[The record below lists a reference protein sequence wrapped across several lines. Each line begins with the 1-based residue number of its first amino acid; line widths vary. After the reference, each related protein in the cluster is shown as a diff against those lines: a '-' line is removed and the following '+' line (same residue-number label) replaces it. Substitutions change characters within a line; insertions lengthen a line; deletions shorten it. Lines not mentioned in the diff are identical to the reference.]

1 MLESVIAWSARNRLL
16 VGLLT
21 LLLAAAGAWATVNMP
36 VDAFPDLSP
45 TQVIIK
51 TDYAGQGPRVVEE
64 QVTYPLTTSL
74 MSVPKAKTVRGY
86 SMFGTSFVYVIF
98 EDGTDLYWA
107 RSRVL
112 ESLSTVSG
120 DLPDGADPS
129 LGPDASGVGWVYQYS
144 LRDTTGRH
152 DLAQLR
158 SIQDFFLRYELQGI
172 EGVAEIASVGGFVKQ
187 YQVVVDP
194 QKLAARNVTI
204 AQVKA
209 ALQRSNRDVGG
220 RIVEMGE
227 REFVVRGKGYLEGV
241 EDIRSVGLRADR
253 GTPLTIGDVARV
265 RTGPELRRGI
275 ADVNGEGEVVGGIVV
290 MRSGENAME
299 VIERV
304 EARLAEL
311 KSGLPAGVT
320 VETEYNR
327 RPLIERAISTLT
339 TQLTEEMLAVALVVV
354 VFLLHLRSALVA
366 LVSVPV
372 GIVASLLVMY
382 LLDIN
387 ANVMSLGGIAI
398 AIGVMVDASLVMV
411 ENAHKHIERLR
422 EEKAAGAAR
431 EGAGDRGGDGAE
443 SNGAEEEHPPGNAA
457 DEERAGASDGA
468 WANGAWARLRARLP
482 WTGDAHPGPAIT
494 DAERVR
500 AVTAAAREVGPSLF
514 FSLLIVTVSFLPVF
528 TLQQV
533 EGRLFRPLA
542 FTKTFAMAAAS
553 LLAVTLVPALMVT
566 FVKGRIRREADNPVA
581 RFFIRTYRPV
591 IRRVLRRPGAVVA
604 GAGLVLA
611 ITFLPLQRLATGEEA
626 VPFPQIGSEFMPPLN
641 EGDLLYMPT
650 TLPGISPQKAKELLQ
665 QTDRIIAGFPEVE
678 SVFGKAGRAETATD
692 PAPLSMLET
701 TIILKPRSE
710 WREGMTKEKLIAE
723 LDAALQI
730 PGLSN
735 AWTQPIEARTD
746 MLATGIKTPV
756 GIKIAGEDL
765 ATLERLGEAVE
776 GALAPLEGT
785 QSVYAERV
793 MGGTFLDVDVDR
805 RAAARYGLTSGD
817 VQDVIQTAVGGMPVT
832 TTVEGLERYSVN
844 VRYPR
849 GLRDNLPALREVRV
863 PLPTGG
869 EVPLGQ
875 LATLRRVEGPP
886 MIKSEQARPNAWVF
900 VDLAEGTD
908 IGSFVQRAR
917 ETVGEAVELPA
928 GYSMTWSGQYQ
939 YMQRANERLQ
949 LLVPVTLAIIFVLLL
964 LHFRSAA
971 KAGLLLGVLPF
982 CLVGAAW
989 LLLALGFNMSIA
1001 VGVGVI
1007 AVAGLAAETGVVM
1020 LVYLDE
1026 AVKRYRAEG
1035 RLTGPEALRAAMEEG
1050 AAMRVRP
1057 LLMTVF
1063 TTLIGLLPLMVSTG
1077 TGAQVMQRLA
1087 APMIG
1092 GLASATLLT
1101 LVVLPAAYLLVLRS
1115 TVQGGA
1121 DEGTDSAPETRREP
1135 PRAPGDA
1142 GTESPRSFQE
1152 ETG

>member
-1 MLESVIAWSARNRLL
+1 MLQSIIEWSARNRLL

-21 LLLAAAGAWATVNMP
+21 LLLAAAGTWATLNMP

-51 TDYAGQGPRVVEE
+51 TEYPGQGPRVVEE

-74 MSVPKAKTVRGY
+74 MSVPKAQTVRGY

-112 ESLSTVSG
+112 EYLNTAG
-120 DLPDGADPS
+120 EALPDAAEPA

-144 LRDTTGRH
+144 LRDTTGQH
-152 DLAQLR
+152 NLAELR
-158 SIQDFFLRYELQGI
+158 SIQDFFLRYELQGVA
-172 EGVAEIASVGGFVKQ
+172 GVAEVASVGGFKKQ

-194 QKLAARNVTI
+194 QKLSAYGVTI
-204 AQVKA
+204 KQVKA

-227 REFVVRGKGYLEGV
+227 REFIVRGKGYLKGV
-241 EDIRSVGLRADR
+241 ADIRSVGLATDR

-265 RTGPELRRGI
+265 QTGPELRRGI

-290 MRSGENAME
+290 MRSGENARE
-299 VIERV
+299 VIERI
-304 EARLAEL
+304 EARLAAL
-311 KSGLPAGVT
+311 TPSLPPGVE
-320 VETEYNR
+320 VVTEYNR

-339 TQLTEEMLAVALVVV
+339 QQLTEEMLVVAIVVIL
-354 VFLLHLRSALVA
+354 FLLHVRSALVA
-366 LVSVPV
+366 LVTVPV
-372 GIVASLLVMY
+372 GILASMLVMN
-382 LLDIN
+382 LLGIN

-411 ENAHKHIERLR
+411 ENAHKHLE
-422 EEKAAGAAR
+422 R
-431 EGAGDRGGDGAE
+431 EGAGEDASLFALPASQRHDVIIR
-443 SNGAEEEHPPGNAA
+443 AA
-457 DEERAGASDGA
+457 K
-468 WANGAWARLRARLP
+468 
-482 WTGDAHPGPAIT
+482 
-494 DAERVR
+494 
-500 AVTAAAREVGPSLF
+500 EVGPSLF
-514 FSLLIVTVSFLPVF
+514 FSLLIITVSFLPVF

-542 FTKTFAMAAAS
+542 LTKTFAMAAAS

-566 FVKGRIRREADNPVA
+566 FVKGRIRKESDNPIA
-581 RFFIRTYRPV
+581 RFFIRAYRPV
-591 IRRVLRRPGAVVA
+591 IRAVLRRPGAVLA
-604 GAGLVLA
+604 GAAVILGLTV
-611 ITFLPLQRLATGEEA
+611 LPLQRMTMGEEV

-650 TLPGISPQKAKELLQ
+650 TLPGVSPQKAKELLQ
-665 QTDRIIAGFPEVE
+665 QTDRIIAQFPEVE
-678 SVFGKAGRAETATD
+678 SVFGKAGRAATATD

-710 WREGMTKEKLIAE
+710 WRAGMTKEKLISE
-723 LDAALQI
+723 MDAALQI
-730 PGLSN
+730 PGLTN

-765 ATLERLGEAVE
+765 SVLERLGEEVE
-776 GALAPLEGT
+776 SALSPLKGT

-793 MGGTFLDVDVDR
+793 MGGTFLDIDVDR
-805 RAAARYGLTSGD
+805 RAAARYGLTTGD
-817 VQDVIQTAVGGMPVT
+817 VQDVIQTAIGGMPVT

-849 GLRDNLPALREVRV
+849 GLRSDLPALRDVRV
-863 PLPTGG
+863 PLPGGG

-875 LATLRRVEGPP
+875 LADLGRVEGPP

-900 VDLAEGTD
+900 VDLTQATD
-908 IGSFVQRAR
+908 VGSFVQRAK
-917 ETVGEAVELPA
+917 EAVGETVELPP
-928 GYSMTWSGQYQ
+928 GYSLAWSGQYQ
-939 YMQRANERLQ
+939 YMERANDRLQ
-949 LLVPVTLAIIFVLLL
+949 LLVPITLAIIFVLLV
-964 LHFRSAA
+964 LHFKSAA
-971 KAGLLLGVLPF
+971 KSLLLLGLLPF
-982 CLVGAAW
+982 CLVGATW
-989 LLLALGFNMSIA
+989 LMLALDFNMSIA

-1026 AVKRYRAEG
+1026 AIERYRAEG
-1035 RLTGPEALRAAMEEG
+1035 RLTSLEGLRNAMEEG
-1050 AAMRVRP
+1050 SVMRVRP

-1063 TTLIGLLPLMVSTG
+1063 TTFFGLLPLMVSSG

-1087 APMIG
+1087 TPMVG
-1092 GLASATLLT
+1092 GLFSAALLT
-1101 LVVLPAAYLLVLRS
+1101 LVVLPAGYLLLHRWRLR
-1115 TVQGGA
+1115 GGWPSGSSSEEGVAGGDGSLGSPA
-1121 DEGTDSAPETRREP
+1121 DRESSP
-1135 PRAPGDA
+1135 DA
-1142 GTESPRSFQE
+1142 SGIEP
-1152 ETG
+1152 

>member
-1 MLESVIAWSARNRLL
+1 MLKSIIEWSARNRLL
-16 VGLLT
+16 VALMALLV
-21 LLLAAAGAWATVNMP
+21 AAVGTWATINMP

-51 TDYAGQGPRVVEE
+51 TEYPGQGPKVVEE

-74 MSVPKAKTVRGY
+74 MSVPYAKTVRGY

-112 ESLSTVSG
+112 ESLSTVEEE
-120 DLPDGADPS
+120 LPDAASPA
-129 LGPDASGVGWVYQYS
+129 LGPDASGVGWVYQYTV
-144 LRDTTGRH
+144 RDTTGRH
-152 DLAQLR
+152 DLAELR
-158 SIQDFFLRYELQGI
+158 SIQDFFLRYELQGVQ
-172 EGVAEIASVGGFVKQ
+172 GVSEIASVGGFQKQ

-194 QKLAARNVTI
+194 QKLAAYDVTI
-204 AQVKA
+204 ADVRR
-209 ALQRSNRDVGG
+209 ALKRSNQDVGG
-220 RIVEMGE
+220 RIVERGE
-227 REFVVRGKGYLEGV
+227 REFVVRGQGYLEGMD
-241 EDIRSVGLRADR
+241 DIRSVGLRADR

-304 EARLAEL
+304 EARIAEL
-311 KSGLPAGVT
+311 QPSLPEGVYI
-320 VETEYNR
+320 EPEYNR

-339 TQLTEEMLAVALVVV
+339 TQLAEEMLVVAVVVMLFLLHMRSAFVALVT
-354 VFLLHLRSALVA
+354 
-366 LVSVPV
+366 VPV

-382 LLDIN
+382 LLGIN

-422 EEKAAGAAR
+422 KDGEVESGQI
-431 EGAGDRGGDGAE
+431 EGGRADEGGGWRRFVEWIPGMGGGAE
-443 SNGAEEEHPPGNAA
+443 FKTRNSQLDNATRVEA
-457 DEERAGASDGA
+457 VIRAAK
-468 WANGAWARLRARLP
+468 
-482 WTGDAHPGPAIT
+482 
-494 DAERVR
+494 
-500 AVTAAAREVGPSLF
+500 EVGPSLF

-542 FTKTFAMAAAS
+542 FTKTFAMAAAA

-566 FVKGRIRREADNPVA
+566 FVKGRIRREDENPIA
-581 RFFIRTYRPV
+581 RFFIRVYRPV
-591 IRRVLRRPGAVVA
+591 IRRVLRWPGTVLVGAVLIL
-604 GAGLVLA
+604 G
-611 ITFLPLQRLATGEEA
+611 ITFLPLQRMTIGEPV

-641 EGDLLYMPT
+641 EGDVLYMPT
-650 TLPGISPQKAKELLQ
+650 TLPGVSPQKAKELLQ
-665 QTDRIIAGFPEVE
+665 QTDRIIADFPEVK

-701 TIILKPRSE
+701 TIILEPKHK
-710 WREGMTKEKLIAE
+710 WREGMTKEKLIST
-723 LDAALQI
+723 LDQSLQI
-730 PGLSN
+730 PGLTN

-756 GIKIAGEDL
+756 GIKIAGADL
-765 ATLERLGEAVE
+765 RTLERIGERVE
-776 GALAPLEGT
+776 GALSPLDGT

-793 MGGTFLDVDVDR
+793 MGGTFLDIDVDR
-805 RAAARYGLTSGD
+805 AAAARYGLTTGD
-817 VQDVIQTAVGGMPVT
+817 VQDIIQTAVGGMPVT

-863 PLPTGG
+863 PLPTGA

-875 LATLRRVEGPP
+875 LATLARVEGPP

-900 VDLAEGTD
+900 VDLSEGTD

-917 ETVGEAVELPA
+917 QVVRENVDLPA
-928 GYSMTWSGQYQ
+928 GYSLTWSGQYQ
-939 YMQRANERLQ
+939 YMERANERLQ
-949 LLVPVTLAIIFVLLL
+949 LLVPVTLAIIFLLLL
-964 LHFRSAA
+964 LHFRSATKSA
-971 KAGLLLGVLPF
+971 LLLGLLPF

-989 LLLALGFNMSIA
+989 LMWALAFNMSIA

-1026 AVKRYRAEG
+1026 AIARYREEG
-1035 RLTGPEALRAAMEEG
+1035 RLTSRDALRAALEEG
-1050 AAMRVRP
+1050 AVMRVRP

-1063 TTLIGLLPLMVSTG
+1063 TTFFGLLPLMSSTG

-1087 APMIG
+1087 TPMVG
-1092 GLASATLLT
+1092 GLFSAALLT
-1101 LVVLPAAYLLVLRS
+1101 LVVLPAAYVFVNRAWFGNGWAE
-1115 TVQGGA
+1115 TP
-1121 DEGTDSAPETRREP
+1121 EGTDEAADPAGAETTR
-1135 PRAPGDA
+1135 
-1142 GTESPRSFQE
+1142 
-1152 ETG
+1152 

>member
-1 MLESVIAWSARNRLL
+1 MLKSIIEWGATNRLL

-21 LLLAAAGAWATVNMP
+21 LLLATAGIWATVNMP

-51 TDYAGQGPRVVEE
+51 TEYPGQGPRVVEE

-74 MSVPKAKTVRGY
+74 MSVPQAKTVRGY

-98 EDGTDLYWA
+98 EDGTDMYWA

-112 ESLSTVSG
+112 EYLNTAG
-120 DLPDGADPS
+120 EELPDAAEPA

-144 LRDTTGRH
+144 LRDTTGQH
-152 DLAQLR
+152 DLADLR
-158 SIQDFFLRYELQGI
+158 SIQDFFLRYELQGVG
-172 EGVAEIASVGGFVKQ
+172 GVAEVASVGGFKKQ

-194 QKLAARNVTI
+194 QKLSAYDVTI
-204 AQVKA
+204 KDVQR

-227 REFVVRGKGYLEGV
+227 REFIVRGKGYLKGV
-241 EDIRSVGLRADR
+241 GDIRQVGLRSER

-265 RTGPELRRGI
+265 QTGPELRRGI
-275 ADVNGEGEVVGGIVV
+275 ADVNGEGEVVGGIIV
-290 MRSGENAME
+290 MRSGENAMG

-304 EARLAEL
+304 EERLAEL
-311 KSGLPAGVT
+311 RPSLPAGVE
-320 VETEYNR
+320 VVTEYNR

-339 TQLTEEMLAVALVVV
+339 EQLTEEMLVVAVVVILFLLHVRSAFVALVT
-354 VFLLHLRSALVA
+354 
-366 LVSVPV
+366 VPV
-372 GIVASLLVMY
+372 GILTSMLVMY
-382 LLDIN
+382 VLGIN

-422 EEKAAGAAR
+422 ESKDGTL
-431 EGAGDRGGDGAE
+431 GPPTGDGE
-443 SNGAEEEHPPGNAA
+443 PKGENGELEGGMDKGTEDPSWW
-457 DEERAGASDGA
+457 ERLSGMVRGSDDPYIQPQD
-468 WANGAWARLRARLP
+468 RAQ
-482 WTGDAHPGPAIT
+482 AI
-494 DAERVR
+494 V
-500 AVTAAAREVGPSLF
+500 AAAKEVGPSLF
-514 FSLLIVTVSFLPVF
+514 FSLLIITVSFLPVF

-553 LLAVTLVPALMVT
+553 FLAVTLVPALMVA
-566 FVKGRIRREADNPVA
+566 FVKGRIRKESNNPIA
-581 RFFIRTYRPV
+581 RFFIRGYRPV
-591 IRRVLRRPGAVVA
+591 IRAVLKRPGAVLA
-604 GAGLVLA
+604 GAALILG
-611 ITFLPLQRLATGEEA
+611 ITVLPLQRMTLGETA

-650 TLPGISPQKAKELLQ
+650 TLPGVSPQKAKELLQ
-665 QTDRIIAGFPEVE
+665 QTDRIIAQFPEVE

-701 TIILKPRSE
+701 TIILKPKSE
-710 WREGMTKEKLIAE
+710 WRDGMTKQKLISE

-730 PGLSN
+730 PGLTN

-765 ATLERLGEAVE
+765 KTLERLGEEVE
-776 GALAPLEGT
+776 AALSPLEGT

-793 MGGTFLDVDVDR
+793 MGGTFLDIDVNR
-805 RAAARYGLTSGD
+805 SEAARYGLTTGD
-817 VQDVIQTAVGGMPVT
+817 VQDVIQTAIGGMPVT

-849 GLRDNLPALREVRV
+849 DLRSDLPALRDVRV
-863 PLPTGG
+863 PLPMGG
-869 EVPLGQ
+869 QVPLGQ
-875 LATLRRVEGPP
+875 LADLSRAEGPP

-900 VDLAEGTD
+900 VDLTDATD
-908 IGSFVQRAR
+908 IGSFVR
-917 ETVGEAVELPA
+917 EAKDAVRERVELPPS
-928 GYSMTWSGQYQ
+928 YSLSWSGQYQ
-939 YMQRANERLQ
+939 YMERANERLQ
-949 LLVPVTLAIIFVLLL
+949 LLVPITLAIIFLLLFLHFKSATKSLLL
-964 LHFRSAA
+964 L
-971 KAGLLLGVLPF
+971 GLLPF
-982 CLVGAAW
+982 CLVGATW
-989 LLLALGFNMSIA
+989 LMLALDFNMSIA

-1026 AVKRYRAEG
+1026 AVERYRSEG
-1035 RLTGPEALRAAMEEG
+1035 RLTSLDELRNAMEEG
-1050 AAMRVRP
+1050 SVMRVRP

-1063 TTLIGLLPLMVSTG
+1063 TTFFGLLPLMFSTG
-1077 TGAQVMQRLA
+1077 TGAQVMQRIA
-1087 APMIG
+1087 TPMVG
-1092 GLASATLLT
+1092 GLFSAALLT
-1101 LVVLPAAYLLVLRS
+1101 LIVLPAAYLLVNRRRLRDAWQDAAPSSESASGGDGPHREES
-1115 TVQGGA
+1115 TA
-1121 DEGTDSAPETRREP
+1121 AETNR
-1135 PRAPGDA
+1135 
-1142 GTESPRSFQE
+1142 
-1152 ETG
+1152 